1 MTPPLLAFDPGGDAL
16 HPKTGIQI
24 EQANQ
29 GIHEYSESVRRFFRE
44 QQRSSMV
51 SPLFN
56 IPGRMVLGAY
66 CYYENL
72 PRLLRFVTSHE
83 SPQTIAQRMKRP
95 CSLPNAINIH
105 SLMLGYF
112 NGREQSRLLGN
123 ALNDNVEEIA
133 ALLDFWAHLT
143 SVYHEEGAHLPDGA
157 AFRMPILP
165 GAVVES
171 VAALLRQ
178 PSAAEHH
185 SIRRMMATLELFTF
199 ILNGESRIG
208 VFHHGPYLLGD
219 GDVLV
224 FKEMVGLQE
233 DFYSWATRDVR
244 LPVPGI
250 ARVMRLRGVQA
261 KIVLMGSM
269 TTAPANYQDRI
280 VAEELF
286 ACEDGALRPL
296 QADEF
301 ARMTQAAADAQME
314 LYRRMIGWDDHFRV
328 AYGAE
333 LYGQI
338 LGRFAPLGHEQEFR
352 ALIRES
358 FAQSVA
364 KHADDLAGGKEPPLI
379 LQHIAS
385 TAGPIYA
392 PVAG

>member
-1 MTPPLLAFDPGGDAL
+1 MLAEPETMA
-16 HPKTGIQI
+16 PTGQI
-24 EQANQ
+24 EQLN
-29 GIHEYSESVRRFFRE
+29 HWLCEYGESVRRFFRE

-72 PRLLRFVTSHE
+72 GRLLRFITSQE
-83 SPQTIAQRMKRP
+83 NPEDIARRMKRP

-112 NGREQSRLLGN
+112 NGREQSRLLGRP
-123 ALNDNVEEIA
+123 LNDNVEEIA
-133 ALLDFWAHLT
+133 ALLDFWARIT
-143 SVYHEEGAHLPDGA
+143 SFYHEEGAHLPDGA
-157 AFRMPILP
+157 AFRMPVLP
-165 GAVVES
+165 RAEVEN
-171 VAALLRQ
+171 VAATLRQ
-178 PSAAEHH
+178 PSAAEQHA
-185 SIRRMMATLELFTF
+185 IRRMMATLELFTF

-208 VFHHGPYLLGD
+208 VFHHGPYLLSNGD
-219 GDVLV
+219 ALV

-233 DFYSWATRDVR
+233 DFYSWATPDVR
-244 LPVPGI
+244 LPMPGI
-250 ARVMRLRGVQA
+250 ARVMRLRGVQV
-261 KIVLMGSM
+261 KIVHMGSM
-269 TTAPANYQDRI
+269 TTEPTNYQERV

-286 ACEDGALRPL
+286 ACQNGTLRPL
-296 QADEF
+296 LADDF
-301 ARMTQAAADAQME
+301 TNITQAAANAQME
-314 LYRRMIGWDDHFRV
+314 LYRRMIGWDDRYRV

-338 LGRFAPLGHEQEFR
+338 LGRFAPLGHQQEFR
-352 ALIRES
+352 GLIRES
-358 FAQSVA
+358 FAQSVE

-392 PVAG
+392 PVVG

>member
-1 MTPPLLAFDPGGDAL
+1 MVE
-16 HPKTGIQI
+16 TGQI
-24 EQANQ
+24 GQLNH
-29 GIHEYSESVRRFFRE
+29 GLHEYGESVRRFFRE

-72 PRLLRFVTSHE
+72 GPLLRFITSLE
-83 SPQTIAQRMKRP
+83 SPETIARRMKRP
-95 CSLPNAINIH
+95 CSLPNSINIH

-112 NGREQSRLLGN
+112 NGREQSRLLGRP
-123 ALNDNVEEIA
+123 LNDNVEEIA
-133 ALLDFWAHLT
+133 ALLDFWARVT
-143 SVYHEEGAHLPDGA
+143 SVYHEEGVHLPDGA
-157 AFRMPILP
+157 AFRMPVLP
-165 GAVVES
+165 RAAVEG
-171 VAALLRQ
+171 VAATLRQ
-178 PSAAEHH
+178 PSAAEQHA
-185 SIRRMMATLELFTF
+185 IRRMMATLELFTF

-208 VFHHGPYLLGD
+208 VFHHGPYLVAD

-224 FKEMVGLQE
+224 YKEMLGLQE
-233 DFYSWATRDVR
+233 DFYSWATPDVR

-250 ARVMRLRGVQA
+250 ARVMRLRGIQV
-261 KIVLMGSM
+261 KIVHMGSM
-269 TTAPANYQDRI
+269 TSEPTNYQERI

-286 ACEDGALRPL
+286 AGECGALRPL
-296 QADEF
+296 RADEF
-301 ARMTQAAADAQME
+301 ASITQAAANAQME
-314 LYRRMIGWDDHFRV
+314 LYRRMIGWDDRYRV

-352 ALIRES
+352 AMIRKYFS
-358 FAQSVA
+358 ASVA

-385 TAGPIYA
+385 TDGPIYT

>member
-1 MTPPLLAFDPGGDAL
+1 MAATCEIERLNHLL
-16 HPKTGIQI
+16 
-24 EQANQ
+24 
-29 GIHEYSESVRRFFRE
+29 HEYGESVRRFFRE

-66 CYYENL
+66 CYYEKL
-72 PRLLRFVTSHE
+72 GPLLRFITSRE
-83 SPQTIAQRMKRP
+83 SPESIARRMKRP
-95 CSLPNAINIH
+95 CSLPNSINIH

-112 NGREQSRLLGN
+112 NGREQSRLLGRP
-123 ALNDNVEEIA
+123 LNDNGDEIA
-133 ALLDFWAHLT
+133 VLLDFWARVT
-143 SVYHEEGAHLPDGA
+143 SAYHEEGAHLPDGA
-157 AFRMPILP
+157 AFRMPVLP
-165 GAVVES
+165 RAVVES
-171 VAALLRQ
+171 VGEILRQ
-178 PSAAEHH
+178 PSAAEQHA
-185 SIRRMMATLELFTF
+185 IRRMMATLELFTF

-208 VFHHGPYLLGD
+208 VFHHGPYLLRD

-233 DFYSWATRDVR
+233 DFYSWATPDVR

-250 ARVMRLRGVQA
+250 ARVMRLRGVQV

-269 TTAPANYQDRI
+269 TTEPSNYQEKI

-286 ACEDGALRPL
+286 ACENGALRPL
-296 QADEF
+296 LADEL
-301 ARMTQAAADAQME
+301 ASITQAAADAQME
-314 LYRRMIGWDDHFRV
+314 LYRRMIGWDDRYRV

-338 LGRFAPLGHEQEFR
+338 LERFAPPGHEQEFR
-352 ALIRES
+352 ALIRDS

-364 KHADDLAGGKEPPLI
+364 RHVDDLAGGSEPPLI
-379 LQHIAS
+379 LQHIA
-385 TAGPIYA
+385 TTEGPIYA

>member
-1 MTPPLLAFDPGGDAL
+1 MVE
-16 HPKTGIQI
+16 TGQI
-24 EQANQ
+24 GQLNH
-29 GIHEYSESVRRFFRE
+29 GLHEYGESVRRFFRE

-72 PRLLRFVTSHE
+72 GPLLRFIRSLE
-83 SPQTIAQRMKRP
+83 SPETIARRMKRP
-95 CSLPNAINIH
+95 CSLPNSINIH

-112 NGREQSRLLGN
+112 NGREQSRLLGRP
-123 ALNDNVEEIA
+123 LNDNVEEIA
-133 ALLDFWAHLT
+133 ALLDFWARVT
-143 SVYHEEGAHLPDGA
+143 SVYHEEGVHLPDGA
-157 AFRMPILP
+157 AFRMPVLP
-165 GAVVES
+165 RAAVEG
-171 VAALLRQ
+171 VAATLRQ
-178 PSAAEHH
+178 PSAAEQHA
-185 SIRRMMATLELFTF
+185 IRRMMATLELFTF

-208 VFHHGPYLLGD
+208 VFHHGPYLVGD

-224 FKEMVGLQE
+224 YKEMLGLQE
-233 DFYSWATRDVR
+233 DFYSWATPDVC

-250 ARVMRLRGVQA
+250 ARVMRLRGIQV
-261 KIVLMGSM
+261 KIVHMGSM
-269 TTAPANYQDRI
+269 TSEPTNYQERI

-286 ACEDGALRPL
+286 ACEDGTLRPL
-296 QADEF
+296 QAEEF
-301 ARMTQAAADAQME
+301 ASITQAAANAQME
-314 LYRRMIGWDDHFRV
+314 LYRRMIGWDDRYRV

-338 LGRFAPLGHEQEFR
+338 LGRFAPPGHEQEFR
-352 ALIRES
+352 AMIRKS
-358 FAQSVA
+358 FAASVA

-385 TAGPIYA
+385 TDGPIYT